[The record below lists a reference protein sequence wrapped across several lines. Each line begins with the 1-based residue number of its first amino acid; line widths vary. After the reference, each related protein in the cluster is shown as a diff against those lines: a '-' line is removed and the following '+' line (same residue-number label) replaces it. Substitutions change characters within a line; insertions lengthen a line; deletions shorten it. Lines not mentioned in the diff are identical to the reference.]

1 MLVRE
6 ISIVFP
12 TMKKGILASL
22 KNTSW
27 ELYEESKNKE
37 ETKPLHHQIR
47 FIDSF
52 KFMATSLGKLVNN
65 LPKDD
70 FRNLKR
76 YYEEDKLNLITRKGV
91 YPYEYMDSPE

>member
-1 MLVRE
+1 
-6 ISIVFP
+6 
-12 TMKKGILASL
+12 
-22 KNTSW
+22 
-27 ELYEESKNKE
+27 
-37 ETKPLHHQIR
+37 
-47 FIDSF
+47 
-52 KFMATSLGKLVNN
+52 MATSLGKLVNN